1 MSLSTSSPPL
11 LSPDTVLRLLI
22 LTSICYLVWRVY
34 ARPRPRPSLRSVAI
48 LVLGD
53 IGRSPRM
60 MYHAESFASNG
71 FTTYII
77 GNKGA
82 FSQISAEN
90 TVTDLRF
97 IGTRPIPSLLSLPRV
112 RFCYLPDPP
121 RTIPGTPFLLSAPRK
136 VASQIFSILEALLV
150 RVPNPPEFIIVQV
163 RLAPVFT
170 R

>member
-1 MSLSTSSPPL
+1 MDKAVVASVVLGISSSVL
-11 LSPDTVLRLLI
+11 LGLLI
-22 LTSICYLVWRVY
+22 LQVFSASR
-34 ARPRPRPSLRSVAI
+34 RPILLRSVAI
-48 LVLGD
+48 VVLGD
-53 IGRSPRM
+53 VGRSPRM

-82 FSQISAEN
+82 FSQHLSAEN
-90 TVTDLRF
+90 IVTGLRF
-97 IGTRPIPSLLSLPRV
+97 VGTRPIPSLLSLPRV

-163 RLAPVFT
+163 RLAPVFIL
-170 R
+170 